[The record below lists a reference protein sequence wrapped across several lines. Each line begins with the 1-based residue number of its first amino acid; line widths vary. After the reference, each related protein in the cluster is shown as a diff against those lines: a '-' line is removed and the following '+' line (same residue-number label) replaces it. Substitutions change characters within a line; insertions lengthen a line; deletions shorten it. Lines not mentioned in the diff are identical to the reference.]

1 MMSPET
7 YDGTSK
13 REPRW
18 RTRAKGHGE
27 NAARP
32 WHRQRLAERK
42 GKTATGNL
50 TNTHDVQHR
59 NEGRHD
65 GMPTMFCV
73 ARELTLMSI
82 MLAEFP

>member
-1 MMSPET
+1 MS
-7 YDGTSK
+7 
-13 REPRW
+13 
-18 RTRAKGHGE
+18 
-27 NAARP
+27 AARECDCTSGAVTWGMGRMQP
-32 WHRQRLAERK
+32 DHDIGIDLRNARE
-42 GKTATGNL
+42 KTATGSL
-50 TNTHDVQHR
+50 TNTHDVQHM